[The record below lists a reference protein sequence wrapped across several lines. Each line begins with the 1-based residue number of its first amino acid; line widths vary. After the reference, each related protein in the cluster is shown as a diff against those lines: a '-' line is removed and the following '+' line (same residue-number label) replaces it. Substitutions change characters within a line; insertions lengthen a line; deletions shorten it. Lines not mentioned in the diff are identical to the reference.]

1 MRKVFQF
8 LVVATLLVFT
18 GIKTFAHCE
27 VPCGIYDDKLRI
39 QLIEEHITTI
49 EKAMYQIKDLQD
61 AEDMNYNQLVRWIN
75 TKDEHAVKIQH
86 IADQYFMTQRI
97 KPAEQSDEE
106 AYDKYISQLTLM
118 HELLIYA
125 MKAKQTLDQEWI
137 DKMRETVDK
146 FELAYFGKPIEEIE
160 EHTH

>member
-1 MRKVFQF
+1 MKKSLQF
-8 LVVATLLVFT
+8 LLVATILILT
-18 GIKTFAHCE
+18 GSRAFAHCE
-27 VPCGIYDDKLRI
+27 VPCGIFDDKLRI

-61 AEDMNYNQLVRWIN
+61 AEEINYNQLVRWIN
-75 TKDEHAVKIQH
+75 TKDDHAVKIQD
-86 IADQYFMTQRI
+86 IADQYFMAQRI

-106 AYDKYISQLTLM
+106 AYDQYISQLTLM
-118 HELLIYA
+118 HELMIYA

-137 DKMRETVDK
+137 DKMRMTVDK